1 MVLGGLT
8 PPYDPPVGG
17 YFFSGFLA
25 ATTLTAAELRGYFFV
40 FALATCL
47 TTFLRALLA
56 LSVAFFAACC
66 AARFVLPS
74 LVRLPIVDTN
84 NQANKTTE
92 MANIMLMNGSFVF
105 ILLYIFVIYLS

>member
-17 YFFSGFLA
+17 YFFFVGFAATALFA
-25 ATTLTAAELRGYFFV
+25 ATTLLTAV
-40 FALATCL
+40 LAD
-47 TTFLRALLA
+47 LLI
-56 LSVAFFAACC
+56 FAACC